1 MLDANKLQQA
11 VDQAY
16 TQFHSLN
23 GGQNADY
30 IPFLANVPG
39 QLAAVAIVTCDG
51 NVYSAGDSDYRFALE
66 SISKVCTLA
75 LALEDVGPQAVQ
87 DKIGADP
94 TGLPFNSV
102 IALELHGGKPLSPL
116 VNAGAIATTSLINA
130 ENVEQRWQRILHIQQ
145 QLAGEQVALSD
156 EVNQSEQTT
165 NFHNRAI
172 AWLLYSAGYLYCDAM
187 EACDVYT
194 RQCST
199 LLNTI
204 ELATLGAT
212 LAAGG
217 VNPLTHKRVL
227 QADNVPYI
235 LAEMMMEGLYGRSGD
250 WAYRVGLPGKSGVG
264 GGILAVVPGVM
275 GIAAFSPPLD
285 EDGNSVRGQK
295 MVARIR
301 RGFIARLKRIHTS
314 DQWIRSDSCYVNS
327 CRTFLAVLNFEL
339 NVLTFS
345 QSFEAITLDSGE
357 VYEHIFAA
365 ISRSNEAK
373 TFRLVEPLNL
383 TFNLCHLKNSLDC
396 FLRPQA

>member
-51 NVYSAGDSDYRFALE
+51 NIYRAGDSDYRFALE

-130 ENVEQRWQRILHIQQ
+130 ENIEQRWQRILHIQQ

-165 NFHNRAI
+165 NFHNRPLPGCCTPPDI
-172 AWLLYSAGYLYCDAM
+172 SIVMQWKPVTCTPVSAP
-187 EACDVYT
+187 
-194 RQCST
+194 RSSI
-199 LLNTI
+199 LLNWQR
-204 ELATLGAT
+204 LARRWR
-212 LAAGG
+212 
-217 VNPLTHKRVL
+217 RV
-227 QADNVPYI
+227 V
-235 LAEMMMEGLYGRSGD
+235 
-250 WAYRVGLPGKSGVG
+250 
-264 GGILAVVPGVM
+264 
-275 GIAAFSPPLD
+275 
-285 EDGNSVRGQK
+285 
-295 MVARIR
+295 
-301 RGFIARLKRIHTS
+301 
-314 DQWIRSDSCYVNS
+314 
-327 CRTFLAVLNFEL
+327 
-339 NVLTFS
+339 
-345 QSFEAITLDSGE
+345 
-357 VYEHIFAA
+357 
-365 ISRSNEAK
+365 
-373 TFRLVEPLNL
+373 
-383 TFNLCHLKNSLDC
+383 
-396 FLRPQA
+396 